1 MRVFGLFLFVCLC
14 FTFVWGNLCFVLIQF
29 LFVYVVFAFVFEDLN
44 FDSVDCFLSL
54 LCGTYF
60 SLCFVFVFGG
70 LIVQLIVRFFGT
82 LFSCFFW
89 RVALCLCMCAR
100 IEEHMLFIFCCV

>member
-1 MRVFGLFLFVCLC
+1 M
-14 FTFVWGNLCFVLIQF
+14 
-29 LFVYVVFAFVFEDLN
+29 YDVFAFVFEDLN
-44 FDSVDCFLSL
+44 FDSVDRFLSL

-82 LFSCFFW
+82 LFSFFFA
-89 RVALCLCMCAR
+89 RCVVFVYVRAHRRAHVIYFLLCVALLR
-100 IEEHMLFIFCCV
+100 ENSTHNR